1 VTLGLGALATVVE
14 VLVFGRLDL
23 ARGAVVEGLVLG
35 LVVARWH
42 EQRMG
47 GGGSRARVPVCA

>member
-1 VTLGLGALATVVE
+1 MALGLVGVAAVVE
-14 VLVFGRLDL
+14 VLAFGRLDL
-23 ARGAVVEGLVLG
+23 AQGAVVEGLVVG

-47 GGGSRARVPVCA
+47 